1 VDVGGTILQSER
13 SFQRGSNEASDL
25 YVRGVYIDKSCT
37 IGTLGTKALRQ
48 GISKKKTVT
57 ASFRIDEESFAAL
70 QEEARRHLITVN
82 ALVNQ
87 LLSVYARSD
96 RFAGGKVLK
105 VPDYVFREMVG
116 SIPDDKL
123 ARLGRKIAL
132 EYSKVGIAQRYGEFS
147 WANVLRATADIAQ
160 YGGFGTYSERHTPRG
175 RLAVTLTH
183 NLGRGYS
190 TMFGGCFQAFLDET
204 GVKAKLVLT
213 ETGVL
218 VELLDPS
225 L

>member
-1 VDVGGTILQSER
+1 
-13 SFQRGSNEASDL
+13 
-25 YVRGVYIDKSCT
+25 
-37 IGTLGTKALRQ
+37 
-48 GISKKKTVT
+48 
-57 ASFRIDEESFAAL
+57 
-70 QEEARRHLITVN
+70 
-82 ALVNQ
+82 VNQ
-87 LLSVYARSD
+87 LLSVYTKSD

-123 ARLGRKIAL
+123 AELGRKIAL
-132 EYSKVGIAQRYGEFS
+132 EYSKVGIAQRYGEFN
-147 WANVLRATADIAQ
+147 WANVLRATADVAQ
-160 YGGFGTYSERHTPRG
+160 YGGFGTYSERHTARG

-183 NLGRGYS
+183 TLGGGYS
-190 TMFGGCFQAFLDET
+190 IMFGGCFQAFLDET
-204 GVKAKLVLT
+204 GVKAKVVLT